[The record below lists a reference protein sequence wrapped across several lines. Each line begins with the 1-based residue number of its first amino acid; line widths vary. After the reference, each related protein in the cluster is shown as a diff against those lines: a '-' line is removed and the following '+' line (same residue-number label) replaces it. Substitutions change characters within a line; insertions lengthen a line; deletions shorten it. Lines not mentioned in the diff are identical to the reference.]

1 MGRKQDL
8 VVIGGGPG
16 GLVVASVAAQLGLKV
31 MLVEQSGRLGGDCLH
46 GGCVPSKTL
55 IHMARTAHTVRRGAD
70 EGLLSAMPGINFG
83 VAVDR
88 VGEVIARIQEHD
100 DPQRF
105 RSYGCDVRFGKA
117 VFINSHQ
124 LSIDEEIITA
134 KRFVIA
140 TGTVPAIPPIPGLE
154 DAGYETNET
163 IFSRRALPQQLAII
177 GGGPVGVELAQAFSR
192 FGSKVTII
200 EMADRLLAQ
209 GDAEISAVL
218 QDVLER
224 EKIRVI
230 CGAGISG
237 VRREGNSRQL
247 QLEDG
252 STVESDLILAAAG
265 RRPCIRNMG
274 LEEAGVVFSNKG
286 ITVDRRLR
294 TSQKHIFAVGDVAG
308 PYQFTHM
315 AEYQAGIALANIVFR
330 IPKKTDYRVV
340 PRVVYTDPEVA
351 AVGLTEAEADEQG
364 VNYQLARFSMADVDR
379 AITDGEESGFLKI
392 LISKGRILGASLV
405 GPHAG
410 ELIHELALAMKV
422 NARVKNITDLVH
434 AYPSYAQVH
443 RRAINSSYAHLLKAR
458 KVRFLVGLLNR
469 ILP

>member
-1 MGRKQDL
+1 MGKKQDL

-46 GGCVPSKTL
+46 AGCVPSKTL
-55 IHMARTAHTVRRGAD
+55 IHMARTAHTVRKGAD

-88 VGEVIARIQEHD
+88 VGEVIARIQMHD
-100 DPQRF
+100 DPERF

-124 LSIDEEIITA
+124 VSVDEEIIAA

-140 TGTVPAIPPIPGLE
+140 TGTIAAIPPIPGLE
-154 DAGYETNET
+154 EAGYETNET
-163 IFSRRALPQQLAII
+163 IFSRRVLPQQLAII

-192 FGSKVTII
+192 FGSNVTII

-209 GDAEISAVL
+209 GDAEISSAL
-218 QDVLER
+218 QGVLEN
-224 EKIRVI
+224 EKIRII
-230 CGAGISG
+230 CAAGITS

-247 QLEDG
+247 QLADG
-252 STVESDLILAAAG
+252 STVECDLILVAAG
-265 RRPCIRNMG
+265 RRPCIYDMG
-274 LEEAGVVFSNKG
+274 LEEAGVVFGKKG

-294 TSQKHIFAVGDVAG
+294 TSRKHIFAVGDVAG

-330 IPKKTDYRVV
+330 VPKKTDYRVV

-364 VNYQLARFSMADVDR
+364 IKLP
-379 AITDGEESGFLKI
+379 SGPLQ
-392 LISKGRILGASLV
+392 
-405 GPHAG
+405 
-410 ELIHELALAMKV
+410 
-422 NARVKNITDLVH
+422 
-434 AYPSYAQVH
+434 YA
-443 RRAINSSYAHLLKAR
+443 
-458 KVRFLVGLLNR
+458 
-469 ILP
+469 